1 LGGKGERM
9 IARAVG
15 GRIHYAWLVAGVTFV
30 VMLAAAGV
38 RSIPGVLFLPLETE
52 FGWSRAGISLAV
64 SVNLFL
70 FGLCGPFAASI
81 MERVGMRR
89 MMATALG
96 LLGLAALIATQI
108 SALWQLQLLW
118 GIVVGLGAGA
128 MAGWVAASVANRW
141 FVARRGLVVGVL
153 TAASATGQLIFL
165 PIVARIVDAQ
175 GWRPAVLLTA
185 VCALIVIPLVWLVI
199 RSYPADVGLTAYGAG
214 PDDLPVRPVTSGNPF
229 ARAVSTLTDVVRHRD
244 FLLLAGTFFICG
256 ASTNGL
262 IGTHLIP
269 ASIEHGIPDA
279 TAASFLAII
288 GVFDVIG
295 TTVSGWLSDRFDN
308 RWLLVWYYSLRG
320 LSLIFLP
327 YAYGTGY
334 FGLALFVVFYGLD
347 WVATVP
353 PTVRLAADIFGRE
366 NVGRIFAW
374 VSASHQLGAALIAF
388 GAGAT
393 RTWLGDYQAAFM
405 FSGVLCL
412 IAAGMAIR
420 IGRTTSRAPIA
431 VAAAS

>member
-1 LGGKGERM
+1 M
-9 IARAVG
+9 IAPAVR

-38 RSIPGVLFLPLETE
+38 RSMPGVLFLPLERE

-64 SVNLFL
+64 SINIFL
-70 FGLCGPFAASI
+70 FGLGGPFAASI
-81 MERVGMRR
+81 MERVGVRR
-89 MMATALG
+89 MMAAALA
-96 LLGLAALIATQI
+96 LLGLAALAATQMTQI
-108 SALWQLQLLW
+108 WQLHLLW
-118 GIVVGLGAGA
+118 GIVVGLGSGA
-128 MAGWVAASVANRW
+128 MAGWVAATIATRW

-175 GWRPAVLLTA
+175 GWRAAVLLP
-185 VCALIVIPLVWLVI
+185 ALVALVVIPLVWLVM
-199 RSYPADVGLTAYGAG
+199 RSYPADVGLTAYGAR
-214 PDDLPVRPVTSGNPF
+214 PEDVPVAPVAGGNPF
-229 ARAVSTLTDVVRHRD
+229 VRAVSTLADVARHRD
-244 FLLLAGTFFICG
+244 FLLLAGTFFVCG

-288 GVFDVIG
+288 GVFDVVG
-295 TTVSGWLSDRFDN
+295 TTISGWLSDRFDN
-308 RWLLVWYYSLRG
+308 RWLLAWYYSLRG
-320 LSLIFLP
+320 LSLLFLP
-327 YAYGTGY
+327 YAYDSGF

-374 VSASHQLGAALIAF
+374 VSAAHQLGAAMIAF
-388 GAGAT
+388 AAGAT
-393 RTWLGDYQAAFM
+393 RSWLGDYQAAFM
-405 FSGVLCL
+405 FSGLLCL
-412 IAAGMAIR
+412 IAAGMAMR
-420 IGRTTSRAPIA
+420 IGRTAGASIP
-431 VAAAS
+431 AAAA